1 METKGISSPE
11 VIPDGGMAD
20 PWTRPSRHDDH
31 IRSPRARIIEDTP
44 LRPYAVNKVSCH
56 RYPGRS
62 SGYGRTGTPNKEGT
76 SGKDAPQA
84 SCRDYGR
91 LITPAWLQDRKGMG
105 IYQRGFS
112 GGKRL
117 HVATD
122 QLNVIPTITFVG
134 QHLEFKHGHGYCSS
148 IHCSN
153 RQRLFSLTYSTSG

>member
-1 METKGISSPE
+1 MCGQQNVPPSSPRS
-11 VIPDGGMAD
+11 VFMV
-20 PWTRPSRHDDH
+20 RPHWPPS
-31 IRSPRARIIEDTP
+31 
-44 LRPYAVNKVSCH
+44 
-56 RYPGRS
+56 
-62 SGYGRTGTPNKEGT
+62 NKEGA
-76 SGKDAPQA
+76 SGKDTPQA
-84 SCRDYGR
+84 SCRGYGG
-91 LITPAWLQDRKGMG
+91 LIALAGLQDRKGMG

-148 IHCSN
+148 IRCSN